1 MYFKTTDIDP
11 DSGEP
16 VDDVGALVCVYRNAS
31 AHVAFGQGY
40 NDEYELED
48 MVLGPADFMRRLA
61 VPNFRATWDELKAG
75 AVVESF
81 ALDKSVEGAVN
92 AVAAFLGM
100 KLCDGTGTVPNNARN
115 HSALLSG
122 TFLGGVQVLA
132 RMQVISKGPS
142 KCVLKI
148 GVCATDPD
156 VARIVANCIS

>member
-1 MYFKTTDIDP
+1 
-11 DSGEP
+11 
-16 VDDVGALVCVYRNAS
+16 VCVYRNAS